1 MQCLTL
7 WGKNSH
13 CKSKTWP
20 RGYRRK
26 QETSSTWEVATTS
39 SASPSSRLG
48 PLDLLQLCSAR
59 RNARGSCA
67 VLPPEQ
73 AVPLAMGS
81 RLSLDDSVRVV
92 IVGGGFG
99 GTAAA
104 SQLKSWGVP
113 FVLVDMRDAFHHNVG
128 ALRASV
134 ESGFAKKTFISYFA
148 TFGDS
153 FRQGKAVGIDP
164 GKQQVLLSDG
174 EELHYSHLILATGS
188 DGPFPGKFNRV
199 IDMES
204 AIQTY
209 EDMAKEI
216 EKSQHILIVG
226 GGSAGVEMAAEIK
239 TEYPA
244 KEVTLIHS
252 KIALADVELLH
263 SVRQEV
269 KEILLRKGVRLLL
282 SERVSNLE
290 NFTLNQ
296 FHKDM
301 VVRTEK
307 GTEITADMVIL
318 CTGIKINSSAYASA
332 FGDKL
337 ASNGA
342 LKVNQYLQLEG
353 YENIYAIGDCADL
366 KEPKMAYH
374 AGLHANI
381 VVTNII
387 NSLTHKSLKTYQPGS
402 LTFLLSMGR
411 NDGVGQI
418 NGCYVGRL
426 LVTIAKSRDLFVSKS
441 WKTMGQ
447 TMPY

>member
-1 MQCLTL
+1 
-7 WGKNSH
+7 
-13 CKSKTWP
+13 
-20 RGYRRK
+20 
-26 QETSSTWEVATTS
+26 
-39 SASPSSRLG
+39 
-48 PLDLLQLCSAR
+48 
-59 RNARGSCA
+59 
-67 VLPPEQ
+67 
-73 AVPLAMGS
+73 MGS
-81 RLSLDDSVRVV
+81 RLSVDDSVRVV

-104 SQLKSWGVP
+104 SQLKAWAVP
-113 FVLVDMRDAFHHNVG
+113 FVLVDMRDAFHHNVA

-134 ESGFAKKTFISYFA
+134 ESGFARKTFISYSV

-153 FRQGKAVGIDP
+153 FRQGQVVGIDP
-164 GKQQVLLSDG
+164 ARQLVLLSDG

-188 DGPFPGKFNRV
+188 NGPFPGKFNKV

-209 EDMAKEI
+209 EDMVKEI
-216 EKSQHILIVG
+216 EKAERILVVG
-226 GGSAGVEMAAEIK
+226 GGAAGVEMAAEIK

-252 KIALADVELLH
+252 KIALADAELLH

-282 SERVSNLE
+282 GERVSNME
-290 NFTLNQ
+290 NLTTNQ
-296 FHKDM
+296 FQKDM

-307 GTEITADMVIL
+307 GTEVAVDMVVL

-332 FGDKL
+332 FAGDKL

-342 LKVNQYLQLEG
+342 LHVNKHLQLEG

-387 NSLTHKSLKTYQPGS
+387 NSLTHKPLKTYQPGS
-402 LTFLLSMGR
+402 LTFLLSMGK
-411 NDGVGQI
+411 NDGVGQV
-418 NGCYVGRL
+418 NGYYVGRL

-447 TMPY
+447 TMPS

>member
-1 MQCLTL
+1 
-7 WGKNSH
+7 
-13 CKSKTWP
+13 
-20 RGYRRK
+20 
-26 QETSSTWEVATTS
+26 
-39 SASPSSRLG
+39 
-48 PLDLLQLCSAR
+48 
-59 RNARGSCA
+59 
-67 VLPPEQ
+67 
-73 AVPLAMGS
+73 MGS
-81 RLSLDDSVRVV
+81 RLSVDDSVRVV

-104 SQLKSWGVP
+104 SQLKAWAIP
-113 FVLVDMRDAFHHNVG
+113 FVLVDMRDAFHHNVA

-134 ESGFAKKTFISYFA
+134 ESGFARKTFISYSI

-153 FRQGKAVGIDP
+153 FRQGQVVGIDP
-164 GKQQVLLSDG
+164 ARQLVLLSDG

-188 DGPFPGKFNRV
+188 NGPFPGKFNKV

-209 EDMAKEI
+209 EDMVKEI
-216 EKSQHILIVG
+216 EKAERILVVG
-226 GGSAGVEMAAEIK
+226 GGAAGVEMAAEIK

-252 KIALADVELLH
+252 KIALADAELLH

-269 KEILLRKGVRLLL
+269 KEILLQKGVRLLL
-282 SERVSNLE
+282 GERVSNVKNL
-290 NFTLNQ
+290 TTNQ
-296 FHKDM
+296 FQKDM

-307 GTEITADMVIL
+307 GTEVAVDMVVL

-332 FGDKL
+332 FAGDKL

-342 LKVNQYLQLEG
+342 LRVNEHLQVEG

-387 NSLTHKSLKTYQPGS
+387 NSLTHKPLKTYQPGS
-402 LTFLLSMGR
+402 LTFLLSMGK
-411 NDGVGQI
+411 NDGVGQV
-418 NGCYVGRL
+418 NGYYVGRL

-447 TMPY
+447 TMPS